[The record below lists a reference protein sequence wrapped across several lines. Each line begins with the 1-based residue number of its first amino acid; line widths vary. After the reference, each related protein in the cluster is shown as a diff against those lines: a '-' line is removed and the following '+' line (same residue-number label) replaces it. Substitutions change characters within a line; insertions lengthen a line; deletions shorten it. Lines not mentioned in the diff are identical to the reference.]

1 MSWTGVVIRR
11 LARSEEMFAQSRTF
25 VGVTARLTGVL
36 DADAMAVAFDALLR
50 THPVLAAHLERG
62 PDDLHQLV
70 ADDFEH
76 PGIWV
81 AEQGLGEGAAPRLD
95 QAVALANLGLVLDEG
110 HATATLYTHHSLA
123 DAQHQF
129 GLLAELFSFYTDVVA
144 TGSTGPVNVE
154 PAPEPLEVLLEQ
166 RGIAKQQRSG
176 LERLLRAMY
185 AYELPPSP
193 RRNAGGD
200 PAAPTRV
207 PVARCR
213 LTEGETLELATFC
226 RDQRVSIHAVV
237 SAAILL
243 AEWQIRNTPEIPIP
257 YLYPV
262 DLRLLLSPPVEA
274 TGSTNPLGLGAFLAE
289 IGAGTELVDLAR
301 DIVGT
306 FREDLADRVTQQ
318 SLLHVTLQYEGS
330 PPGLPD
336 PVMATDGG
344 TVPTLRTPP
353 DVTVASLQSEL
364 FTASA
369 AGVDLYTFSV
379 YSGRLQIEHHAHAP
393 APDGTMAAIH
403 SLLCSVASD
412 DDDWLSE

>member
-1 MSWTGVVIRR
+1 MSWTSVVIRK

-25 VGVTARLTGVL
+25 VGVTASLTGAL
-36 DADAMAVAFDALLR
+36 DADAMAVAFDTLLQ
-50 THPVLAAHLERG
+50 THPVLAAHFERG

-81 AEQGLGEGAAPRLD
+81 VEKGIEEAAPRLN
-95 QAVALANLGLVLDEG
+95 QGVALANLGLTLGEG
-110 HATATLYTHHSLA
+110 RAAVTLYTHHSLA

-129 GLLAELFSFYTDVVA
+129 SLLAELFSFYTDVVT
-144 TGSTGPVNVE
+144 TGSTGPVNAE

-193 RRNAGGD
+193 RRNAGGN
-200 PAAPTRV
+200 PAVPTRV
-207 PVARCR
+207 PVARCQ

-226 RDQRVSIHAVV
+226 RDHRVSIHAVV

-243 AEWQIRNTPEIPIP
+243 AEWQFRNTPQVPIP
-257 YLYPV
+257 FLYPV
-262 DLRLLLSPPVEA
+262 DLRLLLTPPVEA
-274 TGSTNPLGLGAFLAE
+274 TGSTNPLGLGAYLAE
-289 IGAGTELVDLAR
+289 IGTNTELLELAR
-301 DIVGT
+301 DIVDT
-306 FREDLADRVTQQ
+306 FREDLSDRITQQ
-318 SLLHVTLQYEGS
+318 SLLHFDLQYEGS

-344 TVPTLRTPP
+344 TVPSLRTPP
-353 DVTVASLQSEL
+353 NVIVTSLQSEL

-369 AGVDLYTFSV
+369 AGVDLYAFSV
-379 YSGRLQIEHHAHAP
+379 YSGQLQIEHHAHTP
-393 APDGTMAAIH
+393 APDGTIAAIH
-403 SLLCSVASD
+403 SMLCSTAS